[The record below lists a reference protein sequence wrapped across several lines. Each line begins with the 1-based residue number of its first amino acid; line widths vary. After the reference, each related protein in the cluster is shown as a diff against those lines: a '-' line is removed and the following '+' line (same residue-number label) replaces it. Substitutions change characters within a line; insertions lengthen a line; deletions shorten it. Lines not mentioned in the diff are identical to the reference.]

1 MSKRR
6 AGSSPASPTIE
17 NNDKLVHMKKL
28 FVFLL
33 TITASFLFV
42 NSASAVSADEKIITF
57 DSQVTITKQNKA
69 IVTETIGYDLG
80 STPHHG
86 IYRDIPIDYRDGKN
100 MYYVTAKHLGT
111 KDENGTDVQ
120 AETSQSG
127 SNYRIRL
134 GDPDIGTLTG
144 LHVYKISYEL
154 SPIITQKDGKPFL
167 NIDTIGTG
175 WEVPI
180 TSATSSIKLEN
191 GAELSNQQCFVG
203 SQGSMTPC
211 EEFGKAKEL
220 SPYQGM
226 TINANLPDGYVSS
239 YLQPNQ
245 QRPIGITGIV
255 IGVGLLSTALAIV
268 CVVFIF
274 FLRWRRARA
283 KRKKQIVVAQYEPPT
298 SLTPAEI
305 GHLEDDSSN
314 MAEVTATL
322 INLAVRG
329 YLKITQKEKTGIS
342 GIFGGNEYVLSS
354 LKPSDDLPPDQAALF
369 NAFFST
375 GKEVKLNDLNKS
387 TMASAITSFE
397 SATKKSLENKGF
409 YDKSGGVLQKGTL
422 TDLGAREWA
431 LVDGFKLYLNVVEKD
446 RLAFTDAPEKT
457 PERFNRLLPYAI
469 ALGVEQQWAK
479 QFEGIDVTKSASWYS
494 GSNMAAFSAGSLVS
508 DLNSGF
514 ASAVSSN
521 TSVSSSGGSSGGGFG
536 GGGGGSW

>member
-1 MSKRR
+1 
-6 AGSSPASPTIE
+6 
-17 NNDKLVHMKKL
+17 MKKL

-80 STPHHG
+80 STSHHG

-521 TSVSSSGGSSGGGFG
+521 TSVSSSGGSSGGGFS